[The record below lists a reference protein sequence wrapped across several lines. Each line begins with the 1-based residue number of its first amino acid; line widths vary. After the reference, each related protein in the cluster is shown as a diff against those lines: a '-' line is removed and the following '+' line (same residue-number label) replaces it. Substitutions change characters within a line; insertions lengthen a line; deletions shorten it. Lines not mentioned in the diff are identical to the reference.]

1 MGRVFTLQLI
11 RKRWREG
18 IEIFARTFPP
28 RFFDNCS
35 KKRED
40 LEKRETGLRSAK
52 IQWSNGEN
60 FHHRKNW
67 YIVSRIRSL
76 DNRATL

>member
-1 MGRVFTLQLI
+1 MGRVFALQLI

-40 LEKRETGLRSAK
+40 LGKRETGLGSAK
-52 IQWSNGEN
+52 IQ
-60 FHHRKNW
+60 
-67 YIVSRIRSL
+67 
-76 DNRATL
+76 

>member
-1 MGRVFTLQLI
+1 MGRVFALQLI
-11 RKRWREG
+11 RKRMEE

-40 LEKRETGLRSAK
+40 LGKRETGLRSAK
-52 IQWSNGEN
+52 IQ
-60 FHHRKNW
+60 
-67 YIVSRIRSL
+67 
-76 DNRATL
+76 